1 MVEPVTL
8 RIGFVDG
15 VSPDRWARAWRDRS
29 RVPLELV
36 SVSPEEQQTALAEL
50 DMCLVR
56 LPVEAAD
63 LHVVALYQ
71 ETPVVMLAQDHYL
84 TLADRVGLADL
95 AEEQLVLG
103 HPYTWSPRVDQLT
116 WPQMTV
122 KDAIEVV
129 ASGQG
134 IVLLPKSIGRL
145 HHRRDVVIRE
155 VVDLEPTTVA
165 LAWRRN
171 RDDET
176 TQTFVGVVRGR
187 SANSSRG

>member
-1 MVEPVTL
+1 MVFRV
-8 RIGFVDG
+8 GFVTG
-15 VSPDRWARAWRDRS
+15 ATPDKWARAWRDRS

-36 SVSPEEQQTALAEL
+36 PVSPEDQQTALAEL

-63 LHVVALYQ
+63 LHVIALYQ
-71 ETPVVMLAQDHYL
+71 ETPVVVLAQDHYL
-84 TLADRVGLADL
+84 TLAERVSLADL

-103 HPYTWSPRVDQLT
+103 HPYTWTPQVDQLT

-145 HHRRDVVIRE
+145 HHRKDVVSRE
-155 VVDLEPTTVA
+155 VDDLAPTTVA
-165 LAWRRN
+165 LAWRQD
-171 RDDET
+171 RDDDL
-176 TQTFVGVVRGR
+176 TQAFVAVVRGR
-187 SANSSRG
+187 SANSSRR